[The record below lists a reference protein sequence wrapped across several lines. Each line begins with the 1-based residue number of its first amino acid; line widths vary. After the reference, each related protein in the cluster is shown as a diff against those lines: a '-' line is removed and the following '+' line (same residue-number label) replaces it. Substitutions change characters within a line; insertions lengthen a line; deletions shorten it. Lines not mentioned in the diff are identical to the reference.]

1 VANISKNPATVVSD
15 LLGVRA
21 IARALHLSPGAVSK
35 WKESG
40 LVPSKHHEDILAL
53 ADDRKVK
60 LTAEMLVYGDRA

>member
-1 VANISKNPATVVSD
+1 VTHTSKNPATVVSG

-21 IARALHLSPGAVSK
+21 IARALDLSPGAVSK

-53 ADDRKVK
+53 ANSRKVK
-60 LTAEMLVYGDRA
+60 LTPEMLVYGERT